1 MKIQEFDEKDFLSFI
16 TVKQAL
22 SDQSIRHCMSRFK
35 LIKKWFGSQELSKE
49 NVEKF
54 YLYLKKQKKLNN
66 NSLNTYNFAFRHMVD
81 YCKDR
86 GFPYNFFDG
95 FNAFKKVKPDIIILT
110 IEEIDKI
117 INTKLDYGSQYGKDM
132 SFLDFRYRTL
142 VMFLA
147 ETGCRYGEAE
157 NLLVK
162 RIDISAGRAT
172 FVNTKTNENRS
183 VYFTDPLKSDLA
195 KLIEGRK
202 PNDHVFRN
210 SKEIQVRASD
220 FSQDLKRRAKKA
232 GVMKRVHPHIFRHS
246 YATHMLE
253 TGVPE
258 TQVASLGGWK
268 DIRTL
273 YEVYAHLAD
282 RTLRQAAMRHP
293 LVRKN
298 IDPREIL
305 RIVKEGIDK
314 YHLDEDGRF
323 DVKLSVGNK
332 GLSITIDIL

>member
-1 MKIQEFDEKDFLSFI
+1 MKIQEFDDKDFLSFI
-16 TVKQAL
+16 TVKQVL

-66 NSLNTYNFAFRHMVD
+66 NSLNTYNFAFRHLVD
-81 YCKDR
+81 YSKDR
-86 GFPYNFFDG
+86 GFPFDFFDG
-95 FNAFKKVKPDIIILT
+95 FNSFKKVKPDIIILT
-110 IEEIDKI
+110 IEEIDRI
-117 INTKLDYGSQYGKDM
+117 INTKLEYGDQYGKDM

-147 ETGCRYGEAE
+147 ETGCRHGEALK
-157 NLLVK
+157 LLVK
-162 RIDISAGRAT
+162 RVDIDAGRAT

-183 VYFTDPLKSDLA
+183 VYITDPLKSSLA

-202 PNDHVFRN
+202 PDDHVFRN
-210 SKEIQVRASD
+210 SREVQVRESD
-220 FSQDLKRRAKKA
+220 FSQDLKRRAEKA
-232 GVMKRVHPHIFRHS
+232 GVTKRVHPHIFRHC

-253 TGVPE
+253 AGVPE

-293 LVRKN
+293 LVRRN

-305 RIVKEGIDK
+305 KIVKEGVEK
-314 YHLDEDGRF
+314 LHLDEDGRF
-323 DVKLSVGNK
+323 KFDISENNKKLS
-332 GLSITIDIL
+332 IILKVL